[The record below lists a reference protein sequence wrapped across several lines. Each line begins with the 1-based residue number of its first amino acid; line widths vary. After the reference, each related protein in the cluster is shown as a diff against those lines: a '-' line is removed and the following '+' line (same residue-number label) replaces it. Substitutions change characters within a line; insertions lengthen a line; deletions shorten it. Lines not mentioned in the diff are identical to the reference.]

1 MNIFKFFALTGAAH
15 RASEAI
21 RGHKSPSAADLKLLG
36 LPAKAFKRS

>member
-21 RGHKSPSAADLKLLG
+21 RGHKPPRAADLKLLG
-36 LPAKAFKRS
+36 LPAKAFKRV